1 MGKTKTRT
9 ALWKLIRKKDL
20 TPKEGYKVDELLQN
34 IKVGI
39 ITLLVTVILLYLINT
54 PGCFNERLS

>member
-9 ALWKLIRKKDL
+9 AFWKLITKKDL

-39 ITLLVTVILLYLINT
+39 VTLLVVVALVYLINT
-54 PGCFNERLS
+54 AGCFNERLS

>member
-39 ITLLVTVILLYLINT
+39 ITLLFIIAVVMMLNS
-54 PGCFNERLS
+54 CSWFEERI